1 MQEKQKKD
9 EELRKANERLS
20 ESNKLLL
27 SLYSFERF
35 DISYAKQASKFI
47 VGDSKN

>member
-9 EELRKANERLS
+9 EELRKANERLQ

-35 DISYAKQASKFI
+35 D
-47 VGDSKN
+47 VGYDR